1 MNIPLITT
9 NIIFYCSKWELTVR
23 FYKEQ
28 IGLPVLFSTDWF
40 VEFRLNQMA
49 RLSIADEKKASIKS
63 NEGQGVTLALEV
75 EDIETAHEHMEKVGL
90 KPMIVSKHPWNARTF
105 HLFDPE
111 GHRIEFWEKTQDE
124 T

>member
-1 MNIPLITT
+1 MIL
-9 NIIFYCSKWELTVR
+9 YCSKWELTVR

-40 VEFRLNQMA
+40 VEFHLNQMA

-63 NEGQGVTLALEV
+63 DERQGVTLALEV
-75 EDIETAHEHMEKVGL
+75 EDIETVHEHMKKVGL
-90 KPMIVSKHPWNARTF
+90 KPTIIIKHPWNAQIF

-111 GHRIEFWEKTQDE
+111 GHRIEIWQKFADE
-124 T
+124 TKDNCVY